1 MRELSEIIKDA
12 KGAALQTPKFKPYVI
27 TPEQREQGTGSIY
40 IPSPDGKGG
49 SFVPRETVYNDYYM
63 KTAQAHAQAAENSA
77 AAEIVPAPGAD
88 AEQAQAQPVYYYTPT
103 TVKPRFGL
111 VHIFLLVGS
120 IYLLKKIFKG

>member
-1 MRELSEIIKDA
+1 MSKFSELIKDA
-12 KGAALQTPKFKPYVI
+12 KGAA
-27 TPEQREQGTGSIY
+27 TGSIY

-49 SFVPRETVYNDYYM
+49 AFVPRETIYNDYYM
-63 KTAQAHAQAAENSA
+63 KTAQAQAQAAENSA

-88 AEQAQAQPVYYYTPT
+88 AAQAQAQPVYFYPPT

-111 VHIFLLVGS
+111 VHVFLLVGS

>member
-1 MRELSEIIKDA
+1 MSK
-12 KGAALQTPKFKPYVI
+12 
-27 TPEQREQGTGSIY
+27 IY
-40 IPSPDGKGG
+40 IPSHAGKGG
-49 SFVPRETVYNDYYM
+49 AFVPRQPFYDDYYM
-63 KTAQAHAQAAENSA
+63 KTAQAQAQAAENSA

-111 VHIFLLVGS
+111 VHVFLLVGS

>member
-1 MRELSEIIKDA
+1 MIKLSELIKDA
-12 KGAALQTPKFKPYVI
+12 KGAATMPKFKPYVI
-27 TPEQREQGTGSIY
+27 TPEQREAGTGSIY

-49 SFVPRETVYNDYYM
+49 AFVPRETIYNDYYM
-63 KTAQAHAQAAENSA
+63 KTAQAQAQAAENSA

-88 AEQAQAQPVYYYTPT
+88 AEQAQAQPVYFYPPT

-111 VHIFLLVGS
+111 VHVFLLVGS

>member
-1 MRELSEIIKDA
+1 MSYLFDKVERMGYTLPA
-12 KGAALQTPKFKPYVI
+12 GYVSNEEKI
-27 TPEQREQGTGSIY
+27 ARA
-40 IPSPDGKGG
+40 
-49 SFVPRETVYNDYYM
+49 R
-63 KTAQAHAQAAENSA
+63 AQAQAKAQAQAQAAEALRILQAQAQAAENSA

-111 VHIFLLVGS
+111 VHVFLLVGS

>member
-1 MRELSEIIKDA
+1 MSKFSEQIKDA
-12 KGAALQTPKFKPYVI
+12 KGAATMPKFKPYVI
-27 TPEQREQGTGSIY
+27 TPEQREAGTGSIY

-49 SFVPRETVYNDYYM
+49 AFVPRQTIYNDYYM
-63 KTAQAHAQAAENSA
+63 KTAQAQAQAAENSA

-88 AEQAQAQPVYYYTPT
+88 AEQAQAQPVYFYPPT

-111 VHIFLLVGS
+111 VHVFLLVGS

>member
-1 MRELSEIIKDA
+1 MSELSERINHA
-12 KGAALQTPKFKPYVI
+12 
-27 TPEQREQGTGSIY
+27 S
-40 IPSPDGKGG
+40 KGG
-49 SFVPRETVYNDYYM
+49 SFVTRETVYNDYYM
-63 KTAQAHAQAAENSA
+63 KTAQAQAQAAENSA
-77 AAEIVPAPGAD
+77 AAEIVPAPGAE